1 LDPSVVRH
9 FADIAEHPRA
19 VGAERVKKIERQRN
33 EFLKQAWARGETFL
47 REAQAAYATR
57 LRAENQ
63 PALGGEPAAAASQT
77 ARFIE
82 LLRAAMRMPQVE
94 ALFPSPWTAA
104 ARRMLPS
111 PSPQFTATEMWGP
124 VLAWCALQLLAE
136 WIDKEQP
143 ERSAL
148 DLFDRLRL
156 REPLARIFAA
166 LGFEGEE
173 AWRVAA
179 RIKVLL
185 LASAGI
191 GKVQDA
197 APASKCKTA
206 ATEAPAQQVAAPESA
221 LAHDE
226 KVALAP
232 ALWLDPDVRWLCG
245 VHESEGHIYL
255 VRERYEE
262 LLWWLLMPSLLR
274 LASEPAP
281 SRSTVEEL
289 SKTVAAALASAE
301 AVGYRIDVLLGASE
315 AEVIGESP
323 KPAQEKKPRKKRARK
338 RKK

>member
-1 LDPSVVRH
+1 
-9 FADIAEHPRA
+9 
-19 VGAERVKKIERQRN
+19 
-33 EFLKQAWARGETFL
+33 
-47 REAQAAYATR
+47 
-57 LRAENQ
+57 
-63 PALGGEPAAAASQT
+63 
-77 ARFIE
+77 
-82 LLRAAMRMPQVE
+82 
-94 ALFPSPWTAA
+94 
-104 ARRMLPS
+104 
-111 PSPQFTATEMWGP
+111 
-124 VLAWCALQLLAE
+124 
-136 WIDKEQP
+136 
-143 ERSAL
+143 
-148 DLFDRLRL
+148 
-156 REPLARIFAA
+156 
-166 LGFEGEE
+166 
-173 AWRVAA
+173 VAA

-197 APASKCKTA
+197 APAAKCKTA